1 MAGQISDRMLD
12 QLAVVGS
19 HDQIVAKIK
28 ERWGSTV
35 KGVSLAILIRNED
48 GKKRMKTVI
57 RRLQTICTAAPV
69 TWG

>member
-57 RRLQTICTAAPV
+57 RRLQTICTPTPV